1 MLHRTLRY
9 CLVVIAASF
18 MPSHGFL
25 LHPPNRVG
33 SLHHPICDP
42 SRHPTTTELH
52 VSSGF
57 SFNDGQQILVSA
69 QKPLGIILEE
79 QQDDDD
85 NTARAVVVRVVNIL
99 PASPL
104 LQQGVVR
111 VGDVMLAVQNMNVR
125 NQSLEQVMAAI
136 AHAPRVVNLRFQR
149 QEQTTRRRS

>member
-1 MLHRTLRY
+1 M
-9 CLVVIAASF
+9 
-18 MPSHGFL
+18 
-25 LHPPNRVG
+25 
-33 SLHHPICDP
+33 
-42 SRHPTTTELH
+42 
-52 VSSGF
+52 SSGF

-69 QKPLGIILEE
+69 QKPLGIVLEE

-104 LQQGVVR
+104 LQQGVR

-149 QEQTTRRRS
+149 QEQTTTRRS